1 MKKGLTIILVLL
13 SSLRILT
20 GCGSSSPQDT
30 VSKGLGLDV
39 SEGREVSVY
48 DTHSGNGDGTSCIA
62 LQFEDTTVLEAIEA
76 NTEWSAFPLDET
88 VRTLVYGAET
98 ENGKMGPFL
107 EDRDGNPLVPNIQ
120 NGYYRLIDRHT
131 DKDTGL
137 LERHSFNCTVG
148 LYDTD
153 SNTLYYCELDT

>member
-1 MKKGLTIILVLL
+1 MKKGLVMLLVLL
-13 SSLRILT
+13 SSLCILA

-30 VSKGLGLDV
+30 VSKGLELDV

-48 DTHSGNGDGTSCIA
+48 DTHSGNGDGTSCIV

-76 NTEWSAFPLDET
+76 NTDWGAFPLDET
-88 VRTLVYGAET
+88 VQTLVYGTET

-131 DKDTGL
+131 DKGTEL
-137 LERHSFNCTVG
+137 LERHSFNFTVG